1 MVTRADALSLIARQD
16 AREIWQAAPE
26 FSAALRSFRTVNMG
40 KKQTRYPVLGAVPTA
55 GFVTGENPGDPDAR
69 KPVTGADW
77 TDRYLEAEEIAGIVI
92 IPENVIDDAE
102 PEFDLWAE
110 IRPRIV
116 EAVGVTLDKAVFFGV
131 GAPASWIT
139 NGAIGLVPA
148 AVAAGNVYVEGTS
161 GVDIA
166 EDINQTIALVEDDGY
181 DATTA
186 YARRRLR
193 AQVRGLR
200 DDNGQPII
208 QSPTAGSNVPSL
220 YGADLQWVS
229 NGSWV
234 NADAKLLVGDASK
247 AVLGLR
253 QDMTYKWLTEASV
266 TIDVE
271 GVPTLISLAEN
282 DLVGLRF
289 KMRVGFQTAET
300 PTADGGAD
308 AFPFAVLQPEP
319 S

>member
-1 MVTRADALSLIARQD
+1 MVTRAEALSLISRQD
-16 AREIWQAAPE
+16 ATEIWQQVPQ

-40 KKQTRYPVLGAVPTA
+40 KKQTRYPVLAALPTA
-55 GFVTGENPGDPDAR
+55 SFVTGEDPGDPDAR
-69 KPVTGADW
+69 KPVTGGSW
-77 TDRYLEAEEIAGIVI
+77 EDRFLEAEEIAGIVV

-110 IRPRIV
+110 LRPRIV
-116 EAVGVTLDKAVFFGV
+116 EAIGVTLDAAVFFGT
-131 GAPASWIT
+131 GAPASWPD
-139 NGAIGLVPA
+139 GLVPQA
-148 AVAAGNVYVEGTS
+148 IAAGNVYAEGTS

-166 EDINQTIALVEDDGY
+166 EDINQTIALVEDDGF

-220 YGADLQWVS
+220 YGADLQWVT
-229 NGSWV
+229 NGSW
-234 NADAKLLVGDASK
+234 DSDEAKLLVGDPNYAI
-247 AVLGLR
+247 LGLR
-253 QDMTYKWLTEASV
+253 QDITYKFLTEASV
-266 TIDVE
+266 TMVVE
-271 GVPTLISLAEN
+271 GTPTLISLAEN

-289 KMRVGFQTAET
+289 KMRVGFQTAEVET
-300 PTADGGAD
+300 RDGGED
-308 AFPFAVLQPEP
+308 AFPFAVLTPAA

>member
-1 MVTRADALSLIARQD
+1 MVTRTEALSLISRQD
-16 AREIWQAAPE
+16 AREIWAEAPQY
-26 FSAALRSFRTVNMG
+26 SAALRSFRIVNMG
-40 KKQTRYPVLGAVPTA
+40 KKQTRYPVLGAVPVA
-55 GFVTGENPGDPDAR
+55 AFVTGEDPGDPLAR

-77 TDRYLEAEEIAGIVI
+77 SDRYLEAEEIAGIVV
-92 IPENVIDDAE
+92 IPENVIDDAD
-102 PEFDLWAE
+102 PEFNLWAE

-116 EAVGVTLDKAVFFGV
+116 EAVGGALDAAVFFGT

-139 NGAIGLVPA
+139 NGAVGLVPA
-148 AVAAGNVYVEGTS
+148 AIAAGNVYVEGAS

-193 AQVRGLR
+193 AQLRGLR

-208 QSPTAGSNVPSL
+208 QPPTAGSNVPSL
-220 YGADLQWVS
+220 YGADLQWVT
-229 NGSWV
+229 NGSWDSS
-234 NADAKLLVGDASK
+234 AAKLLVGDASK

-253 QDMTYKWLTEASV
+253 QDITYKFLDQASV
-266 TIDVE
+266 TISVE

-282 DLVGLRF
+282 DLIGLRF
-289 KMRVGFQTAET
+289 KMRVGFQTAES
-300 PTADGGAD
+300 PTKDGGAD
-308 AFPFAVLQPEP
+308 AFPFAVLQPEA

>member
-1 MVTRADALSLIARQD
+1 LVTRTEALALINRQD
-16 AREIWQAAPE
+16 AKEIWQAAPE
-26 FSAALRSFRTVNMG
+26 FSAALRSFRIVNMG
-40 KKQTRYPVLGAVPTA
+40 KKQTRYPVLGALPTA
-55 GFVTGENPGDPDAR
+55 AFVTGEDPGDPDAR

-77 TDRYLEAEEIAGIVI
+77 TDRFLEAEEIAGIVV

-102 PEFDLWAE
+102 PDFNLWGE
-110 IRPRIV
+110 IRPRIA
-116 EAVGVTLDKAVFFGV
+116 EAVGATLDGAVFFGTN
-131 GAPASWIT
+131 APASWVT

-148 AVAAGNVYVEGTS
+148 AVAAGNVYVEGGST
-161 GVDIA
+161 VDIA

-181 DATTA
+181 DVSDA

-193 AQVRGLR
+193 AQLRGLR
-200 DDNGQPII
+200 DDNNQPII

-220 YGADLQWVS
+220 YGADLQWVT

-253 QDMTYKWLTEASV
+253 QDITYKFLDQASV
-266 TIDVE
+266 TLVVE
-271 GVPTLISLAEN
+271 GVPTLVSLAEN

-300 PTADGGAD
+300 PTKDGGSD